1 MLPKL
6 TWPQRQTSMQED
18 IDKHSL
24 GAQLL
29 FFSEKGHLAL
39 VDFFPD
45 RTCYISPVSPGVSC
59 ASHVSQHYCGL
70 AAWTTSMTITPNS
83 RTPFAANWVFQ
94 NWLGKSQNCPLVPQV
109 FFWDKYG
116 CPCPK
121 RCSQRSQIGDAE
133 EHNGCFEGHW
143 HIAWKWL
150 QSDGERCSTVS
161 GDS

>member
-6 TWPQRQTSMQED
+6 TCPQRQTSMQED

-45 RTCYISPVSPGVSC
+45 RVSC

-94 NWLGKSQNCPLVPQV
+94 NGLAKSQNCPLVPQV
-109 FFWDKYG
+109 FFSGQIWR
-116 CPCPK
+116 PCPK
-121 RCSQRSQIGDAE
+121 RCSQRGQIGDAE
-133 EHNGCFEGHW
+133 EQNGRFEGHW

-150 QSDGERCSTVS
+150 QSDGEKCSTVS

>member
-6 TWPQRQTSMQED
+6 TCPQRQTSMQED

-45 RTCYISPVSPGVSC
+45 RVSC

-94 NWLGKSQNCPLVPQV
+94 NGLAKSQNCPLVPQV
-109 FFWDKYG
+109 FFLGQIWM
-116 CPCPK
+116 PLPQTLLAARPNR
-121 RCSQRSQIGDAE
+121 RCRRT
-133 EHNGCFEGHW
+133 
-143 HIAWKWL
+143 KWPFWRPL
-150 QSDGERCSTVS
+150 AHSLKVAPIRWGKMFYSKWWFIVI
-161 GDS
+161 